1 VLDIGAGE
9 GALTGPLLD
18 AGATVIAVELHPRR
32 AATLRDRYAG
42 RRLRVVR
49 PADGPV
55 SRETQRTPGSVVLRW
70 TTMGLMARVA
80 LVLGSGGA
88 RGYAHLGAVQ
98 ELRERGHEI
107 VAVSGTS
114 MGAVVGGLVA
124 AGKDTDFASWAS
136 TLTGRRVLRL
146 ADPTWG
152 GGGAA
157 TAERL
162 MAALDE
168 LVGDVAIESLS
179 IPYTAVATDLAAR
192 REVWFQRGPLLPAMR
207 ASFAIPGLFT
217 PAVVDGRILVD
228 GGLLNPL
235 PLEPPAAATADFTV
249 AVSLQG
255 PREPHEPMSP
265 ARGFSVRRAEWAAD
279 LRRRFR
285 RSGEGVTEPTGPG
298 PGAPAAPA
306 AAPPAEAVDVR
317 PDVRTSEVV
326 SLSFDAMQS
335 LITRYRLA
343 ALPPDVLVTVPLSAA
358 RTIDFHRADELID
371 LGRGLTKE
379 ALDEAGR

>member
-1 VLDIGAGE
+1 
-9 GALTGPLLD
+9 
-18 AGATVIAVELHPRR
+18 
-32 AATLRDRYAG
+32 
-42 RRLRVVR
+42 
-49 PADGPV
+49 
-55 SRETQRTPGSVVLRW
+55 
-70 TTMGLMARVA
+70 MARVA

-88 RGYAHLGAVQ
+88 RGYAHLGAVE
-98 ELRERGHEI
+98 ELRARGHEI

-124 AGKDTDFASWAS
+124 AGKDQEFAAWAS
-136 TLTGRRVLRL
+136 TLTQRRAIRL
-146 ADPTWG
+146 ADPTWS

-162 MAALDE
+162 MAALDDI
-168 LVGDVAIESLS
+168 VGDVLIEDLAI
-179 IPYTAVATDLAAR
+179 PFTAVATDLAAR
-192 REVWFQRGPLLPAMR
+192 REVWFQRGPLIPAIR
-207 ASFAIPGLFT
+207 ASIAIPGLFT

-235 PLEPPAAATADFTV
+235 PLDPTAAAAADFTV

-255 PREPHEPMSP
+255 PREPHEPASP
-265 ARGFSVRRAEWAAD
+265 ARGFSVRRAEWAGE

-285 RSGEGVTEPTGPG
+285 RGDAEGEELADVVPIGTLD
-298 PGAPAAPA
+298 A
-306 AAPPAEAVDVR
+306 PAEAPAGEVDVR

-343 ALPPDVLVTVPLSAA
+343 ALPPDVLVTVPLGAA
-358 RTIDFHRADELID
+358 RTLDFHRAGELLE
-371 LGRGLTKE
+371 LGRGLTAA
-379 ALDEAGR
+379 ALDAAGR

>member
-1 VLDIGAGE
+1 
-9 GALTGPLLD
+9 
-18 AGATVIAVELHPRR
+18 
-32 AATLRDRYAG
+32 
-42 RRLRVVR
+42 
-49 PADGPV
+49 
-55 SRETQRTPGSVVLRW
+55 
-70 TTMGLMARVA
+70 MARVA

-98 ELRERGHEI
+98 EIRDRGHEI

-124 AGKDTDFASWAS
+124 AGKDDEFAAWAA
-136 TLTGRRVLRL
+136 TLTGRRVVRL
-146 ADPTWG
+146 ADPTWA

-168 LVGDVAIESLS
+168 IVGDVTIESLA
-179 IPYTAVATDLAAR
+179 IPYTAVATDLLAR
-192 REVWFQRGPLLPAMR
+192 REVWFQRGPLIPAMR

-217 PAVVDGRILVD
+217 PAVVDGRVLVD

-235 PLEPPAAATADFTV
+235 PLEPTAAAVADFTI

-255 PREPHEPMSP
+255 PREPHEPTSP

-285 RSGEGVTEPTGPG
+285 RGESSELDAEAALEAAELSSDAGVPAARPPE
-298 PGAPAAPA
+298 APAEAPVA
-306 AAPPAEAVDVR
+306 DAVDVR

-343 ALPPDVLVTVPLSAA
+343 ALPPDVLVTIPLSAA
-358 RTIDFHRADELID
+358 RTIDFHRAEELLD
-371 LGRGLTKE
+371 LGRTLTKA
-379 ALDEAGR
+379 ALDDAGR

>member
-1 VLDIGAGE
+1 MWPIPTHNGA
-9 GALTGPLLD
+9 
-18 AGATVIAVELHPRR
+18 
-32 AATLRDRYAG
+32 
-42 RRLRVVR
+42 
-49 PADGPV
+49 
-55 SRETQRTPGSVVLRW
+55 
-70 TTMGLMARVA
+70 MARVA

-98 ELRERGHEI
+98 ELRERGHDI

-124 AGKDTDFASWAS
+124 AGRDDDFAAWAS
-136 TLTGRRVLRL
+136 TLTGRRVVRL
-146 ADPTWG
+146 ADPTWA

-157 TAERL
+157 SAERL

-168 LVGDVAIESLS
+168 IVGDVLIESLP

-192 REVWFQRGPLLPAMR
+192 REVWFQRGPLIPAMR

-217 PAVVDGRILVD
+217 PAVVDGRVLVD

-235 PLEPPAAATADFTV
+235 PLEPTAAATADFTV

-255 PREPHEPMSP
+255 PREPHEPTSP

-285 RSGEGVTEPTGPG
+285 RGEEELGTTAAPE
-298 PGAPAAPA
+298 APAE
-306 AAPPAEAVDVR
+306 APPAEAVDVR
-317 PDVRTSEVV
+317 PDVRTAEVV

-343 ALPPDVLVTVPLSAA
+343 TLPPDVLVTVPLSAA
-358 RTIDFHRADELID
+358 RTIDFHRADELVD
-371 LGRGLTKE
+371 LGRTLTKE
-379 ALDEAGR
+379 ALDRAGR